1 MVAPAATISSVISS
15 HPLHEQ
21 FMSQTP
27 KPDLS
32 DHEEETAPFDD
43 VLRKLLAAK
52 PVHRPA
58 PDNQAP
64 DEPPKAE

>member
-1 MVAPAATISSVISS
+1 MT
-15 HPLHEQ
+15 
-21 FMSQTP
+21 QTP

-32 DHEEETAPFDD
+32 DHEEEAAPFDD

-58 PDNQAP
+58 SDNQAP
-64 DEPPKAE
+64 DGPPKAE

>member
-1 MVAPAATISSVISS
+1 MTN
-15 HPLHEQ
+15 
-21 FMSQTP
+21 FP

-32 DHEEETAPFDD
+32 DHEEEAAPFDD

-52 PVHRPA
+52 PAPRSA

-64 DEPPKAE
+64 KDTAKGEPP